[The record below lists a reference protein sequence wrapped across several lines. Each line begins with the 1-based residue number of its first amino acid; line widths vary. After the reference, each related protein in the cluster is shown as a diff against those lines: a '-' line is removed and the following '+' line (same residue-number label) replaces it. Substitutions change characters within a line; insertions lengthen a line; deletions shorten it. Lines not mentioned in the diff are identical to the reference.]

1 MEFTERSLRQ
11 EGRIDVADVLRGLAV
26 LGIILL
32 HSIEHFNFGSYP
44 DTSGQSAWLTFADR
58 AVWDGLFF
66 LLGGKAYAVF
76 ALLFG
81 FSFFIQESR
90 RRERGE
96 DFRLRFCWR
105 LVLLFIIGNF
115 NGMFFTAEIL
125 VLYSLVGFILPLTC
139 RLRTRT
145 LLWIAGFLLL
155 QPICIWFVA
164 RAAADPSYVTPAI
177 PSGQWWGA
185 CFNEQYAGSFL
196 STARA
201 NLLYGQIAS
210 LAWAWDH
217 GRVCQ
222 TAALFILGMLIG
234 RHSWFSADRLS
245 QWGKVLLWAVPA
257 FFVLHGL
264 DQMVPDFIGNRNI
277 LSPLSIIIS
286 SLANFSLMLIL
297 VAGVLFAW
305 YCTRARIRLA
315 LIIPY
320 GRMSLTNYVTQ
331 SIVGSL
337 LYYNW
342 GFGLHVHLTI
352 FASVL
357 LGVLLFLLQYAA
369 CRWWLARFTHG
380 PLEYAWKCATF
391 LRAFPF
397 RRKLHTTHKTAL
409 Q

>member
-1 MEFTERSLRQ
+1 MKFTERCLRN
-11 EGRIDVADVLRGLAV
+11 EGRVDVADVLRGLAV
-26 LGIILL
+26 MGIILL

-44 DTSGQSAWLTFADR
+44 DTSSQNPWLTFADR

-81 FSFFIQESR
+81 FSFYIQDNR
-90 RRERGE
+90 RSSRGE
-96 DFRLRFCWR
+96 DFRGRFCWR
-105 LVLLFIIGNF
+105 LILLFIIGNF

-139 RLRTRT
+139 RLSTRT
-145 LLWIAGFLLL
+145 LLWIAACLLL
-155 QPICIWFVA
+155 QPICIWFLV
-164 RAAADPSYVTPAI
+164 RAAADSSYITPAI

-185 CFNEQYAGSFL
+185 CFVEQSTGSFL

-201 NLLYGQIAS
+201 NLFYGQIAS

-234 RHSWFSADRLS
+234 RHSWFSADRLR
-245 QWGKVLLWAVPA
+245 QWGKVLLWVVPA

-264 DQMVPDFIGNRNI
+264 EQMVPKFIENKNV
-277 LSPLSIIIS
+277 LTPLSIIIS

-305 YCTRARIRLA
+305 YCTKAQHQLA

-320 GRMSLTNYVTQ
+320 GRMSLTCYVTQ
-331 SIVGSL
+331 SIIGSL
-337 LYYNW
+337 IYYNW
-342 GFGLHVHLTI
+342 GLGLHIHLTI
-352 FASVL
+352 TASVL
-357 LGVLLFLLQYAA
+357 LGVLLFLLQYAG
-369 CRWWLARFTHG
+369 CCWWLARFTHG
-380 PLEYAWKCATF
+380 PLEYVWKCATF
-391 LRAFPF
+391 FRVFPL
-397 RRKLHTTHKTAL
+397 RRKCATYKYA
-409 Q
+409 

>member
-1 MEFTERSLRQ
+1 MEYSERRLGR
-11 EGRIDVADVLRGLAV
+11 EGRVDVADVLRGLAV
-26 LGIILL
+26 MGIILL
-32 HSIEHFNFGSYP
+32 HSIEHFNFASYP
-44 DTSGQSAWLTFADR
+44 DTSGQSDWLTFTDR
-58 AVWDGLFF
+58 AVWDSLFF

-81 FSFFIQESR
+81 FSFFIQDSR

-96 DFRLRFCWR
+96 DFRWRFCWR
-105 LVLLFIIGNF
+105 LVLLFIIGNL
-115 NGMFFTAEIL
+115 NGLFFTAEIL

-145 LLWIAGFLLL
+145 LLWIASFLLL
-155 QPICIWFVA
+155 QPICIWFVI
-164 RAAADPSYVTPAI
+164 RATLGSAYITPSI
-177 PSGQWWGA
+177 PSGLWWGA
-185 CFNEQYAGSFL
+185 CFNEQLSGSFL

-234 RHSWFSADRLS
+234 RHSWFSAAKMR
-245 QWGKVLLWAVPA
+245 QWGKVLLRAIPA

-264 DQMVPDFIGNRNI
+264 DQMVPDFIENRNI
-277 LSPLSIIIS
+277 LAPLSIIMS

-305 YCTRARIRLA
+305 HCTKAQRLLA

-320 GRMSLTNYVTQ
+320 GHMSLTCYVTQ

-342 GFGLHVHLTI
+342 GFGLHAHLTI
-352 FASVL
+352 TASVL
-357 LGVLLFLLQYAA
+357 LGVLLFLLQYAG

-391 LRAFPF
+391 LHKFPL
-397 RRKLHTTHKTAL
+397 RRSDQTP
-409 Q
+409 